1 MFALVCMMYYALIS
15 EFGFYK
21 LLLLM
26 LPLERLD
33 ENMRL
38 TLTCRNSEQVV
49 IHLDWITL
57 SCYMSNVSM

>member
-15 EFGFYK
+15 ELGFYK

-49 IHLDWITL
+49 IHLD
-57 SCYMSNVSM
+57 